1 MQANADVV
9 AEYLRER
16 GVRYAFGIPSGQLLA
31 LVEGLRKVGIEFTL
45 VSHEA
50 AAGFMADV
58 WGRLTGVPGVCIST
72 LGPGATNMSTGV
84 GNAFLDRS
92 PVVAIAAQDPVA
104 NLERRVQMRVDHRA
118 IFKPITKAGLRLTPG
133 TIRAQLQ
140 AAFDLAVAE
149 PPGPVHLDLPADVAA
164 APAEEYPSARVSIGR
179 KMLLGT
185 PMLDDMADIL
195 SAARKP
201 LVALG
206 LSVLRSRALP
216 ELLSFIE
223 KQQVPFVTTLMA
235 KGAVPEDHPLLAG
248 VVGRARKDLVAG
260 FCKGADLVVGI
271 GYDPVEICYEDWM
284 PQVPLVH
291 IDFEPADVA
300 PSVRVEREFVG
311 DLSYMIRELAKLPP
325 RGNAWSRE
333 EIGRHKEALYE
344 ALTLPSKDLTPH
356 HVLESLRDILPSEGI
371 MSCDVGAHTH
381 LIGQL
386 WRVPAPGKFLVS
398 NGWSSMGF
406 GVPAATA
413 AKLARPDLPVVAVVG
428 DGGFRMMAGEM
439 ATARRLNVAVL
450 FVVLNDGFLT
460 LIREKQRARNLPACG
475 VQITRGAY
483 EPPEHYFGV
492 PVRVVRTVEDLVP
505 ALRDGLDADGPT
517 VIEALVNPAEY
528 ETMRL

>member
-1 MQANADVV
+1 VKANADVV
-9 AEYLRER
+9 AEVLRER
-16 GVRYAFGIPSGQLLA
+16 GVRYAFGIPSGQVVVLLDA
-31 LVEGLRKVGIEFTL
+31 LRRAGVEFTL

-58 WGRLTGVPGVCIST
+58 WGRLTGTPGVCIST
-72 LGPGATNMSTGV
+72 LGPGATNMATGV
-84 GNAFLDRS
+84 GNACLDRS
-92 PVVAIAAQDPVA
+92 PVLAITAQDPVDH
-104 NLERRVQMRVDHRA
+104 LTRRVQMRIDHQA
-118 IFKPITKAGLRLTPG
+118 LFAPITKASLVLSPG
-133 TIRAQLQ
+133 KIRAQLE
-140 AAFDLAVAE
+140 AAFNLATVE
-149 PPGPVHLDLPADVAA
+149 PPGPVHLDLPMDVAA
-164 APAEEYPSARVSIGR
+164 GVAREDPSARVSLVDPEQR
-179 KMLLGT
+179 EA
-185 PMLDDMADIL
+185 PDMASLADL
-195 SAARKP
+195 LAHARRP

-216 ELLSFIE
+216 ELMRFIE
-223 KQQVPFVTTLMA
+223 KQRLPFVTTLMA

-284 PQVPLVH
+284 PPVPLVH

-300 PSVRVEREFVG
+300 PGVRVARGFVG
-311 DLSYMIRELAKLPP
+311 DLTGMVRALAGIPVVPNEWSPDEL
-325 RGNAWSRE
+325 R
-333 EIGRHKEALYE
+333 RHKEALYK
-344 ALTLPSKDLTPH
+344 ALTPPSADLAPH
-356 HVLESLRDILPSEGI
+356 HVLEALRDILPREGI

-386 WRVPAPGKFLVS
+386 WRVPAPGTFLVS

-406 GVPAATA
+406 GVPAAIA
-413 AKLARPDLPVVAVVG
+413 AKLARPELAVVAVVG

-439 ATARRLNVAVL
+439 ATARRLNIAVP
-450 FVVLNDGFLT
+450 FVVLGDSYLS
-460 LIREKQRARNLPACG
+460 LIREKQRGRNLPVYG
-475 VQITRGAY
+475 VEITRGAY

-505 ALRDGLDADGPT
+505 ALRDGLRADGPV